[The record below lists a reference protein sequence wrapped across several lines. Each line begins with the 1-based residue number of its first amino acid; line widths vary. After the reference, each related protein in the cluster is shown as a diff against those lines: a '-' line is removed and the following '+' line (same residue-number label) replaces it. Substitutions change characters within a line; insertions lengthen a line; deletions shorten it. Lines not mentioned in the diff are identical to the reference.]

1 MSKQDGSGRLVTTVP
16 TDDVSAPILHV
27 DMDAFFASVELLD
40 RPDLRGLPVVIGQRS
55 DRSVVTAATY
65 EARKFGV
72 NSAMPMAIALR
83 RCPQAVVLEPHFEKY
98 RYWSRRVMSMFDDVT
113 PRVERLG
120 IDEAFLDV
128 SGAVR
133 LMGSPFA
140 IGTELRRRVHAETG
154 LRCSVGAASTK
165 FVAKLA
171 SSVAKPDG
179 ILVVPHDQT
188 VAFLH
193 PRPISALWGVG
204 GKTEEVLGNLGLRTV
219 GDVATASL
227 DTLVR
232 AVGPAAGA
240 KLQDLAWGRD
250 PRVVTTGT
258 EEKSVGH
265 EVTFSTDVVD
275 PEVIRRELLRLSDR
289 VGSRL
294 RDAGLSGRTVVL
306 KLRTSDFTTI
316 TRSRTLA
323 DPTDLGRR
331 IYDEV
336 RSVYE
341 ATGKQHERIRLVG
354 VRVEQ
359 LGAGGGG
366 GSLAL
371 WDDDAGWREAE
382 STMDALRAKFGS
394 TMLTPASLLGARRRD
409 GLSGPDTGADARAP
423 RRGASSGEG
432 RDAPWPAGRG
442 PRRPAPR
449 PDHPGH
455 GE

>member
-1 MSKQDGSGRLVTTVP
+1 MSKQDGSGRLVTADP

-40 RPDLRGLPVVIGQRS
+40 RPDLVGKPVVIGHRS

-83 RCPQAVVLEPHFEKY
+83 RCPQAIVLEPHGEKY
-98 RYWSRRVMSMFDDVT
+98 RHWSSVVMSMFDDVT
-113 PRVERLG
+113 PLVERLG

-128 SGAVR
+128 SGAIR
-133 LMGSPFA
+133 LMGPPWRIA
-140 IGTELRRRVHAETG
+140 TELRRRVHAETG
-154 LRCSVGAASTK
+154 LRCSIGAASTK

-171 SSVAKPDG
+171 SSVSKPDG
-179 ILVVPHDQT
+179 LLVVPHDRT
-188 VAFLH
+188 IEFLH

-204 GKTEEVLGNLGLRTV
+204 GKTEEVLTNLGLRTV

-240 KLQDLAWGRD
+240 KLHDLAWARD
-250 PRVVTTGT
+250 PRRVHT
-258 EEKSVGH
+258 ETVEKSVGH
-265 EVTFSTDVVD
+265 EMTFSTDVVD
-275 PEVIRRELLRLSDR
+275 PDVIRRELLRLSDK
-289 VGSRL
+289 VGARL
-294 RDAGLSGRTVVL
+294 RAAGLSGRTVVL
-306 KLRTSDFTTI
+306 KLRTTDFVTI

-359 LGAGGGG
+359 LGTGDDGGL
-366 GSLAL
+366 SLGL
-371 WDDDAGWREAE
+371 WDDDAEWREAE
-382 STMDALRAKFGS
+382 STMDALRARFGAAAP
-394 TMLTPASLLGARRRD
+394 TPASLLRGGGDDSRRRSRHDRGQPGD
-409 GLSGPDTGADARAP
+409 GQL
-423 RRGASSGEG
+423 G
-432 RDAPWPAGRG
+432 RDRPGVGGR
-442 PRRPAPR
+442 
-449 PDHPGH
+449 
-455 GE
+455 

>member
-16 TDDVSAPILHV
+16 TDDATAPIFHV

-40 RPDLRGLPVVIGQRS
+40 HPELRGRPVVIGHRS

-65 EARKFGV
+65 EARKYGV

-83 RCPQAVVLEPHFEKY
+83 RCPQAIVLEPHFEKY
-98 RYWSRRVMSMFDDVT
+98 QHWSSRVMSMFDDVT
-113 PRVERLG
+113 PLVERLG

-128 SGAVR
+128 SGSIR
-133 LMGSPFA
+133 LMGSPFEIA
-140 IGTELRRRVHAETG
+140 TALRRRVHAETG
-154 LRCSVGAASTK
+154 LHCSIGAASTK

-179 ILVVPHDQT
+179 LLLVPHRHT
-188 VAFLH
+188 LAFLH

-204 GKTEEVLGNLGLRTV
+204 GKTGQVLLDRGLRTV
-219 GDVATASL
+219 GDVAAAPL
-227 DTLVR
+227 DMLVH

-240 KLQDLAWGRD
+240 KLHDLAWGRD
-250 PRVVTTGT
+250 PRSVHT
-258 EEKSVGH
+258 ETAEKSVGN
-265 EVTFSTDVVD
+265 ENTFGTDVVD
-275 PEVIRRELLRLSDR
+275 PVVVRRELLRLSDK
-289 VGSRL
+289 VGTRL
-294 RDAGLSGRTVVL
+294 RAAGVSGRTVVL
-306 KLRTSDFTTI
+306 KLRTTDFVTI

-336 RSVYE
+336 VSLYE

-359 LGAGGGG
+359 LSEGTGGD
-366 GSLAL
+366 SLGL
-371 WDDDAGWREAE
+371 WDDDADWREAE

-394 TMLTPASLLGARRRD
+394 AMLTPASLLGASRRR
-409 GLSGPDTGADARAP
+409 P
-423 RRGASSGEG
+423 GASG
-432 RDAPWPAGRG
+432 RDAGAASVDDAGRG
-442 PRRPAPR
+442 
-449 PDHPGH
+449 
-455 GE
+455 